1 MADFIT
7 DCHVRKDADVVKQLQ
22 DKTAIQ
28 PLWECYTSSCN
39 AWLINTKL
47 HDVMVHRITCCAD
60 VPDENLAVQVLKDLC
75 QYVDVSTRVLQSIS
89 IYGLLMAGG

>member
-1 MADFIT
+1 
-7 DCHVRKDADVVKQLQ
+7 
-22 DKTAIQ
+22 
-28 PLWECYTSSCN
+28 
-39 AWLINTKL
+39 
-47 HDVMVHRITCCAD
+47 MVHRITCCAD